1 MTTASKSSRSKLN
14 QSSRGYALSPEISPG
29 LIPQS
34 SITLL
39 SGVTT
44 IKHDLPTCLT
54 PPRQKS
60 ITSSLLADQSWGF
73 AEPCSLVVAC
83 RYVAPF
89 PLPLPITSDP
99 LKIRLPSFCIKS
111 VLSFADP
118 LSVEWMMLM
127 LVDGM
132 WGERLVCAIHPVD
145 CAIRTTMLGSIASG
159 LLTSSTTS
167 P

>member
-1 MTTASKSSRSKLN
+1 MITASSSSKLKLN
-14 QSSRGYALSPEISPG
+14 QSKRGYAFNPKLSPG

-60 ITSSLLADQSWGF
+60 MTSSLLVVQDWGF
-73 AEPCSLVVAC
+73 AEPGSLIVCCWCCALTF
-83 RYVAPF
+83 PF
-89 PLPLPITSDP
+89 PLPTTRNP
-99 LKIRLPSFCIKS
+99 LNIRLPSFCIKS

-118 LSVEWMMLM
+118 LRVEWMILM

-132 WGERLVCAIHPVD
+132 WGDRLVCAIHPVD
-145 CAIRTTMLGSIASG
+145 CAICTIIFGLIASG
-159 LLTSSTTS
+159 
-167 P
+167 